1 MRIPIPAILIT
12 LMLLP
17 LASVKSLAEDTTTVR
32 YPTVVLYQLR
42 SEHNRISAML
52 RNKDPEE
59 AAFVAQEAKEV
70 NKRVY
75 LDFKENFDYCPVYY
89 FMDTNADLIKKRT
102 FNGVLLNDKGEL
114 VYDVIPPHDSTT
126 YVIAYY
132 GYALSQ
138 SKLKEEV
145 EDTNVYQSRADWDIL
160 RYQKDYNDQFV
171 RHSSKYRYDSD
182 PPFGKGLIILNP
194 KFQQTTNFYKTGTD
208 EFAYSRG
215 KSAGPTH
222 YRSKKYDIEYYPFAN
237 LFNVTMFDRYGHR
250 RIHKWKIRKLAE

>member
-89 FMDTNADLIKKRT
+89 FMDTNADLIKKRM

-145 EDTNVYQSRADWDIL
+145 EDNTELVDDPQIAYQTGKKDPIVKNSSR
-160 RYQKDYNDQFV
+160 YT
-171 RHSSKYRYDSD
+171 YDPD
-182 PPFGKGLIILNP
+182 PPRGKSLVILNP
-194 KFQQTTNFYKTGTD
+194 KFRQLTYYYKIGYD
-208 EFAYSRG
+208 EFAFKLG
-215 KSAGPTH
+215 KGTGPTH
-222 YRSKKYDIEYYPFAN
+222 YRSSKYDIEYYPFAN
-237 LFNVTMFDRYGHR
+237 LFNVVMFDRYGHR